1 MTGRVQTTVNR
12 TSLEALADLVG
23 HGSDAASTTRIS
35 GTVIELAADSCLV
48 SGLSKFA
55 QIDDIVEFDTPEK
68 ALLGQIV
75 RIGVGAVT
83 IKPLSS
89 FQSVRIG
96 TKVAYRGGLSLR
108 PHLAWKG
115 RILNAFGEPVDGK
128 GPLPIGERRMQLDN
142 DPPHA
147 LERQRVSKP
156 LQTGI
161 KVIDVFT
168 PLCRGQRVGVFAGSG
183 LGKST
188 LLRMLAAAPDF
199 DTVVVAL
206 VGERGREVREFLED
220 GLGPIAER
228 TISVISTSD
237 ESSMMRRLAPSTA
250 VCMAEF
256 FRDEGDSVL
265 LIVDSIT
272 RFAHAA
278 RDAAMAA
285 GEPPIARGYSPSV
298 FSDLVR
304 LLERTGPGR
313 DNSSG
318 SITGVFSVL
327 VDGDDHD
334 EPIADTIRGTL
345 DGHIVL
351 DRAIAQ
357 QGRYPAVDPLRSL
370 SRLAPHIWSSDQQR
384 LVMSLRAMIA
394 RYEDGRDMR
403 MLSGQQNG
411 VDPLT
416 DQAVELIPR
425 LYEILEQAPE
435 DPLSDDPF
443 RDIATAFAAQINEN
457 PVPQ

>member
-1 MTGRVQTTVNR
+1 MNR
-12 TSLEALADLVG
+12 TSLQELADLVRQG
-23 HGSDAASTTRIS
+23 PDTAIATRIS
-35 GTVIELAADSCLV
+35 GTVTELAADSCLV

-55 QIDDIVEFDTPEK
+55 QIDDIVVFDTPDR
-68 ALLGQIV
+68 ALLGQVV
-75 RIGVGAVT
+75 RIGIGEVT
-83 IKPLSS
+83 VKPLSNLHN
-89 FQSVRIG
+89 VRIG
-96 TKVAYRGGLSLR
+96 THVAYRGALSLQ
-108 PHLAWKG
+108 PHLSWKG
-115 RILNAFGEPVDGK
+115 RVVNAFGQPVDGK
-128 GPLPIGERRMQLDN
+128 GALTQGTERLQLDN
-142 DPPHA
+142 NPPHA
-147 LERQRVSKP
+147 LERQRVSEP
-156 LQTGI
+156 LATGI

-168 PLCRGQRVGVFAGSG
+168 PLCRGQRIGVFAGTG

-228 TISVISTSD
+228 TISVVSTSD
-237 ESSMMRRLAPSTA
+237 ESSMMRRLAPTTA

-256 FRDEGDSVL
+256 FRDQGHSVL

-285 GEPPIARGYSPSV
+285 GEPPVARGYSPSV

-313 DNSSG
+313 DDAGG

-334 EPIADTIRGTL
+334 EPISDTIRGTL

-370 SRLAPHIWSSDQQR
+370 SRLAPHIWSPDQQK

-403 MLSGQQNG
+403 MISGHQKG
-411 VDPLT
+411 ADPLA

-425 LYEILEQAPE
+425 LYDILQQSPE
-435 DPLSDDPF
+435 DPTSKDPF
-443 RDIATAFAAQINEN
+443 RDIAEAFSAQIASA
-457 PVPQ
+457 Q